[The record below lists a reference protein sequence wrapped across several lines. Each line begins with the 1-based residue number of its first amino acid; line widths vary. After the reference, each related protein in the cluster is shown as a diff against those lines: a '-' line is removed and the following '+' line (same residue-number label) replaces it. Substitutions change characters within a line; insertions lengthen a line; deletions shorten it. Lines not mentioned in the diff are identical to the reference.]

1 MNRRWVPRAVGLPLL
16 VFTAVAYLQARPEQT
31 SAPAVQSNQTAEQQ
45 ALLNRYCGS
54 CHSERVKQGNFVIST
69 LDIAS
74 VGADAE
80 RWELVVRKLRARAM
94 PPAGRPRPT
103 ETAYDGLISHLETSL
118 DRVAAANPDPGR
130 TDTFRRL
137 NRTEYQ
143 NAIRD
148 LLDLEIDVEA
158 MLPGDDSSHGFDNIS
173 VGGLSPTLLE
183 RYLSAAQKISRLAVG
198 TPVKAAG
205 AETIVLP
212 PDLTQEYHFDGQP
225 FGTRAGT
232 SVHYT
237 FPADG
242 EYQFELRLTRDRNE
256 LIEGLTEPHQVEVS
270 LDGVRQ
276 QLFTL
281 TPAARTGPVDPV
293 APQYAPEQAADAHL
307 NFRTSVTGG
316 PHEVQVAF
324 IKRPSA
330 LIETERQPYLASYN
344 SDRTPRTQP
353 ALYSVSI
360 AGPFNPTGIGETP
373 SRKRIFTCRPAS
385 ATLRRGSPEP
395 EGQRRP
401 AKASEEQSC
410 ARNILSALARRAY
423 RRPATNAEV
432 ETLLDFY
439 KQGRADGSFEHG
451 VEMALRAML
460 TSPAFLF
467 RIEQEPATNAGSI
480 EQDPAS
486 VPHPNA
492 GAALG
497 GPRRAGPALRTRQS
511 ASAPVVSGSSRTN
524 AYRINDLEL
533 ASRLSFFLWSSIP
546 DDQLLD
552 AAVSGRLKDAAV
564 LEQQVRRML
573 ADPRADALVN
583 NFAAQWLYLRNLDE
597 HKPDNRLFPDFDDN
611 LRQAFRRE
619 TELLFESVMTE
630 DRNVLDLLR
639 ADYTFVNQR
648 LAKHYGIPNVYGSHF
663 RRVELGK
670 NHVRGGLL
678 GQGSIMTVT
687 SYANRTSPVRRGQ
700 WILENLLGT
709 PVPAPPVNVPP
720 LPENAPGAKIL
731 TVRERMVQHR
741 ANPVCSSCH
750 QLMDPVG
757 LATENF
763 DAIGRFRTQSE
774 AGGPIDAS
782 GGLPDGSTFDGAIGL
797 RKAVLNRPELFVST
811 LTEKLMTYALGRGL
825 EYYDAPAVRDIT
837 RRARTEDYRFSSI
850 VLGIVNSTP
859 FQMRRAGS

>member
-16 VFTAVAYLQARPEQT
+16 VFTAVAYLQARPEQVSVAT
-31 SAPAVQSNQTAEQQ
+31 GRSAEAAEQQ
-45 ALLNRYCGS
+45 ALLNRYCAG
-54 CHSERVKQGNFVIST
+54 CHSEKTKQGNFVLTT
-69 LDIAS
+69 LD
-74 VGADAE
+74 VGNVGSDAE
-80 RWELVVRKLRARAM
+80 RWELVVRKLRARSM
-94 PPAGRPRPT
+94 PPAGRLRPT
-103 ETAYDGLISHLETSL
+103 EAAYDGLVAHLETSL
-118 DRVAAANPDPGR
+118 DRVGAANPDPGR

-148 LLDLEIDVEA
+148 LLDVEIDVET
-158 MLPGDDSSHGFDNIS
+158 MLPSDDSSHGFDNIS
-173 VGGLSPTLLE
+173 VGGLSPMLLE

-198 TPVKAAG
+198 TPVRSAG

-212 PDLTQEYHFDGQP
+212 PDLTQEDHFDGQP

-232 SVHYT
+232 SVRYT

-270 LDGVRQ
+270 VDGVRQ
-276 QLFTL
+276 QIFTL
-281 TPAARTGPVDPV
+281 KPAPRTGPVDPV

-316 PHEVQVAF
+316 PHVVQVAF

-360 AGPFNPTGIGETP
+360 AGPFNPSGIGETP
-373 SRKRIFTCRPAS
+373 SRKRIFTCRPAGRN
-385 ATLRRGSPEP
+385 AG
-395 EGQRRP
+395 GQGP
-401 AKASEEQSC
+401 PDQTKAEASC
-410 ARNILSALARRAY
+410 AKTILSTLARRAY

-432 ETLLDFY
+432 QTLLDFY

-467 RIEQEPATNAGSI
+467 RIEQEPGTVRLKADTT
-480 EQDPAS
+480 EVL
-486 VPHPNA
+486 VP
-492 GAALG
+492 
-497 GPRRAGPALRTRQS
+497 T
-511 ASAPVVSGSSRTN
+511 PVVSGFSRTSSRTN
-524 AYRINDLEL
+524 AYRITDLEL

-564 LEQQVRRML
+564 VERQVRRML
-573 ADPRADALVN
+573 ADPRAEALVN

-597 HKPDNRLFPDFDDN
+597 HKPDSRLFPDFDDN

-619 TELLFESVMTE
+619 TELLFESVMKE

-670 NHVRGGLL
+670 DHVRGGLL

-720 LPENAPGAKIL
+720 LPENEPGAKIL

-741 ANPVCSSCH
+741 ANAVCASCH

-782 GGLPDGSTFDGAIGL
+782 GGLPDGSTFDGATGL
-797 RKAVLNRPELFVST
+797 RKAVLNRPELFVTT

-825 EYYDAPAVRDIT
+825 EYYDAPAVREIAK
-837 RRARTEDYRFSSI
+837 RARTEDYRFSSV

-859 FQMRRAGS
+859 FKMRRSGS

>member
-16 VFTAVAYLQARPEQT
+16 LLIGVAYPEAQPEQ
-31 SAPAVQSNQTAEQQ
+31 AAETIQ
-45 ALLNRYCGS
+45 ALPRRSGDAAQAGQSAERALLTRYCAG
-54 CHSERVKQGNFVIST
+54 CHNEKSKQGDFVVST
-69 LDIAS
+69 LDPAS
-74 VGADAE
+74 VAPDAA
-80 RWELVVRKLRARAM
+80 RWELVVRKLRARSM
-94 PPAGRPRPT
+94 PPAGRPRPS
-103 ETAYDGLISHLETSL
+103 EAAYDELVAHLETSL
-118 DRVAAANPDPGR
+118 DRVAATHPDPGR

-137 NRTEYQ
+137 NRTEYR
-143 NAIRD
+143 NVIRD
-148 LLDLEIDVEA
+148 LLDVEIDVETL
-158 MLPGDDSSHGFDNIS
+158 LPSDDSSHGFDNIS
-173 VGGLSPTLLE
+173 VGGLSPMLLE

-198 TPVKAAG
+198 TPVRSAG
-205 AETIVLP
+205 QETIVLP
-212 PDLTQEYHFDGQP
+212 PDLTQEGHFDGQP
-225 FGTRAGT
+225 FGTRAGAT
-232 SVHYT
+232 VRYT

-270 LDGVRQ
+270 IDGVRQ
-276 QLFTL
+276 QVFTL
-281 TPAARTGPVDPV
+281 KPAPRAVEQDPV

-307 NFRTSVTGG
+307 NLRTKVAAG
-316 PHEVQVAF
+316 PHAVQVAF

-360 AGPFNPTGIGETP
+360 AGPFNPSGIGDTP
-373 SRKRIFTCRPAS
+373 SRKRIFSCHPA
-385 ATLRRGSPEP
+385 RRVSGGQGPP
-395 EGQRRP
+395 DQMKDEG
-401 AKASEEQSC
+401 AC
-410 ARNILSALARRAY
+410 ARTILSTMARRAY
-423 RRPATNAEV
+423 RRPATAAEV
-432 ETLLDFY
+432 QTLLDFY

-467 RIEQEPATNAGSI
+467 RIEREPGTAQI
-480 EQDPAS
+480 
-486 VPHPNA
+486 
-492 GAALG
+492 
-497 GPRRAGPALRTRQS
+497 
-511 ASAPVVSGSSRTN
+511 
-524 AYRINDLEL
+524 YRIDDLEL

-546 DDQLLD
+546 DDPLLD
-552 AAVSGRLKDAAV
+552 VAVKGRLKDSAV

-573 ADPRADALVN
+573 ADQRADALVS

-597 HKPDNRLFPDFDDN
+597 HKPDSRLFPDFDDN

-619 TELLFESVMTE
+619 TEMLFQSVLKE
-630 DRNVLDLLR
+630 DRSVLDLLR
-639 ADYTFVNQR
+639 AEYTFVNER
-648 LAKHYGIPNVYGSHF
+648 LAKHYDIPNVYGSHF

-709 PVPAPPVNVPP
+709 PVPPPPVNVPP
-720 LPENAPGAKIL
+720 LPDNEPGAKIL

-741 ANPVCSSCH
+741 ANAVCASCH
-750 QLMDPVG
+750 ALMDPVG

-763 DAIGRFRTQSE
+763 DAIGRWRTQNE
-774 AGGPIDAS
+774 AGRPVDAS
-782 GGLPDGSTFDGAIGL
+782 GGLPDGSTFDGAAGL
-797 RKAVLNRPELFVST
+797 RKSVLNRPELFVTT

-825 EYYDAPAVRDIT
+825 EHYDAPAVRAIT
-837 RRARTEDYRFSSI
+837 RFAKTSDYRFSSV

-859 FQMRRAGS
+859 FRMRRAAARGEGAPQAARRMKSGDGVPANTR

>member
-1 MNRRWVPRAVGLPLL
+1 MSRRWVFRAIGLPSLL
-16 VFTAVAYLQARPEQT
+16 LIGVAYPQARPEQVA
-31 SAPAVQSNQTAEQQ
+31 APATQTDQSAEH
-45 ALLNRYCGS
+45 ALLNRYCAG
-54 CHSERVKQGNFVIST
+54 CHNEKSKQGNFVLST
-69 LDIAS
+69 LDVDN
-74 VGADAE
+74 VGSAAE
-80 RWELVVRKLRARAM
+80 RWELVVRKLRARSM

-103 ETAYDGLISHLETSL
+103 EAAYDGLIAHLETSL
-118 DRVAAANPDPGR
+118 DRVAAASPDPGR

-148 LLDLEIDVEA
+148 LLDVEIDAEA
-158 MLPGDDSSHGFDNIS
+158 MLPSDDSSHGFDNIS
-173 VGGLSPTLLE
+173 VGGLSPMLLE

-198 TPVKAAG
+198 TPVRSAG

-212 PDLTQEYHFDGQP
+212 PDLTQEDHFDGQP

-232 SVHYT
+232 SVRYT

-256 LIEGLTEPHQVEVS
+256 LIEGLTEPHRVELSV
-270 LDGVRQ
+270 DGV
-276 QLFTL
+276 QLQVFDL
-281 TPAARTGPVDPV
+281 KPAPRSAANDPV

-307 NFRTSVTGG
+307 NMRAQVTGG
-316 PHEVQVAF
+316 PHVVQVGF

-360 AGPFNPTGIGETP
+360 AGPFNPHGIGETP
-373 SRKRIFTCRPAS
+373 SRKRIFTCRPA
-385 ATLRRGSPEP
+385 
-395 EGQRRP
+395 
-401 AKASEEQSC
+401 KAADEQSC
-410 ARNILSALARRAY
+410 ARTILSTMARRAY
-423 RRPATNAEV
+423 RRPAAAAEV
-432 ETLLDFY
+432 QMLLDFY
-439 KQGRADGSFEHG
+439 KQGRVDGSFEQG
-451 VEMALRAML
+451 IEMALRAML

-467 RIEQEPATNAGSI
+467 RIEQEPETVRLKADTTEVGASTVAS
-480 EQDPAS
+480 PA
-486 VPHPNA
+486 V
-492 GAALG
+492 
-497 GPRRAGPALRTRQS
+497 
-511 ASAPVVSGSSRTN
+511 ASPVVSGSSRTSN
-524 AYRINDLEL
+524 RTGTYRISDVEL

-552 AAVSGRLKDAAV
+552 AAVKGRLKDPAV

-573 ADPRADALVN
+573 ADARADALVN

-597 HKPDNRLFPDFDDN
+597 HKPDSRLFPDFDDN

-619 TELLFESVMTE
+619 TELLFQSVLKE
-630 DRNVLDLLR
+630 DRSGLDLLR
-639 ADYTFVNQR
+639 ADYTFVNER
-648 LAKHYGIPNVYGSHF
+648 LAKHYDIPNVYGSHF

-670 NHVRGGLL
+670 DSVRGGLL

-687 SYANRTSPVRRGQ
+687 SYANRTSPVRRGK

-720 LPENAPGAKIL
+720 LPENSPGAKIL
-731 TVRERMVQHR
+731 TMRERMVQHR
-741 ANPVCSSCH
+741 ANPVCASCH

-757 LATENF
+757 LSTENF
-763 DAIGRFRTQSE
+763 DAIGRWRTHSE

-782 GGLPDGSTFDGAIGL
+782 GGLPDGSSFDGANGL
-797 RKAVLNRPELFVST
+797 RKAVLNRPELFVTT
-811 LTEKLMTYALGRGL
+811 LTEKLMTYAVGRGL

-837 RRARTEDYRFSSI
+837 RRARTDDYRFSSV

-859 FQMRRAGS
+859 FRMRRSRS

>member
-1 MNRRWVPRAVGLPLL
+1 MNRRWVPG
-16 VFTAVAYLQARPEQT
+16 AVALPVLLLIGVAFPHAQPEPAA
-31 SAPAVQSNQTAEQQ
+31 APE
-45 ALLNRYCGS
+45 LLNRYCAG
-54 CHSERVKQGNFVIST
+54 CHNEKTKQGDFVLST
-69 LDIAS
+69 LNAAN
-74 VGADAE
+74 VGPDAA
-80 RWELVVRKLRARAM
+80 RWELVVRKLRARSM
-94 PPAGRPRPT
+94 PPAGRPRPS
-103 ETAYDGLISHLETSL
+103 EAAYDSLITHLETSL

-148 LLDLEIDVEA
+148 LLDVEIDVDA
-158 MLPGDDSSHGFDNIS
+158 MLPSDDSSHGFDNIS
-173 VGGLSPTLLE
+173 VGGLSPMLLE

-198 TPVKAAG
+198 TPVRSAG
-205 AETIVLP
+205 QETIILP
-212 PDLTQEYHFDGQP
+212 PDLTQEDHFDGQP

-232 SVHYT
+232 SVRYT

-270 LDGVRQ
+270 VDGVRQ
-276 QLFTL
+276 QVFTL
-281 TPAARTGPVDPV
+281 KPAPRTVQQDAV
-293 APQYAPEQAADAHL
+293 APQYAPEQALDAHL
-307 NFRTSVTGG
+307 NLRTRVTAG
-316 PHEVQVAF
+316 PHVVQVAF

-330 LIETERQPYLASYN
+330 LIETERQPYVASYN

-360 AGPFNPTGIGETP
+360 AGPFNPAGVGETP
-373 SRKRIFTCRPAS
+373 SRKRIFSCRPV
-385 ATLRRGSPEP
+385 
-395 EGQRRP
+395 
-401 AKASEEQSC
+401 KASEEASC
-410 ARNILSALARRAY
+410 ARTILSTLARRAY
-423 RRPATNAEV
+423 RRPATTAEV
-432 ETLLDFY
+432 DTLLDFY
-439 KQGRADGSFEHG
+439 KQGRVDGSFEHG

-467 RIEQEPATNAGSI
+467 RIERAP
-480 EQDPAS
+480 EQ
-486 VPHPNA
+486 
-492 GAALG
+492 G
-497 GPRRAGPALRTRQS
+497 T
-511 ASAPVVSGSSRTN
+511 
-524 AYRINDLEL
+524 AYRIPDLEL

-564 LEQQVRRML
+564 LEKQVRRML
-573 ADPRADALVN
+573 ADTRADALVN

-597 HKPDNRLFPDFDDN
+597 HRPDNRLFPDFDDN

-619 TELLFESVMTE
+619 TELLFESVLKE
-630 DRNVLDLLR
+630 DRSVLDLLR

-648 LAKHYGIPNVYGSHF
+648 LAKHYNIPNVYGSHF

-670 NHVRGGLL
+670 DHVRGGLL

-709 PVPAPPVNVPP
+709 PVPPPPVNVPP
-720 LPENAPGAKIL
+720 LPENEPGAKIL
-731 TVRERMVQHR
+731 TMRERMVQHR
-741 ANPVCSSCH
+741 ANPVCASCH

-763 DAIGRFRTQSE
+763 DAIGRWRNQSE
-774 AGGPIDAS
+774 AGGPLDAS
-782 GGLPDGSTFDGAIGL
+782 GSLPDGSTFDGAIGL
-797 RKAVLNRPELFVST
+797 RKAVLNRPELFVTT

-825 EYYDAPAVRDIT
+825 EHYDAPAVRAIT
-837 RRARTEDYRFSSI
+837 RQARTDDYRFSSV
-850 VLGIVNSTP
+850 VLGIVHSTP
-859 FQMRRAGS
+859 FRMRRSGS

>member
-1 MNRRWVPRAVGLPLL
+1 MNRRWLPRAIALPSLL
-16 VFTAVAYLQARPEQT
+16 LLGVAYPQARPEQVAVS
-31 SAPAVQSNQTAEQQ
+31 SATPVSAEQQ
-45 ALLNRYCGS
+45 ALMNKYCAG
-54 CHSERVKQGNFVIST
+54 CHSEKSKQGNFVLST
-69 LDIAS
+69 LDIAN

-80 RWELVVRKLRARAM
+80 RWELVVRKLRARSM

-103 ETAYDGLISHLETSL
+103 EAAYDGLVAHLETSL
-118 DRVAAANPDPGR
+118 DRVAATNPDPGR

-137 NRTEYQ
+137 NRTEYR

-148 LLDLEIDVEA
+148 LLSVDVDVET
-158 MLPGDDSSHGFDNIS
+158 MLPSDDSSHGFDNIS

-183 RYLSAAQKISRLAVG
+183 RYLSSAQKISRLAVG
-198 TPVKAAG
+198 TPVRSAG
-205 AETIVLP
+205 AESIVLP
-212 PDLTQEYHFDGQP
+212 PDLTQEDHFDGQP
-225 FGTRAGT
+225 FGTRAGA
-232 SVHYT
+232 SVPYT

-242 EYQFELRLTRDRNE
+242 EYQIELRLTRDRNE

-270 LDGVRQ
+270 IDGVRQ
-276 QLFTL
+276 QMFTL
-281 TPAARTGPVDPV
+281 TPAPRAALNDPV

-307 NFRTSVTGG
+307 NFKTKVTGG
-316 PHEVQVAF
+316 PHVVQVGF

-330 LIETERQPYLASYN
+330 LVETERQPYLASYN

-373 SRKRIFTCRPAS
+373 SRKRIFTCRPS
-385 ATLRRGSPEP
+385 
-395 EGQRRP
+395 
-401 AKASEEQSC
+401 KASEEQAC
-410 ARNILSALARRAY
+410 ARTIVTTLARRAY
-423 RRPATNAEV
+423 RRPATSDEV
-432 ETLLDFY
+432 TTLLGFY

-451 VEMALRAML
+451 IEMALRAML

-467 RIEQEPATNAGSI
+467 RIEREPDQAK
-480 EQDPAS
+480 
-486 VPHPNA
+486 
-492 GAALG
+492 
-497 GPRRAGPALRTRQS
+497 
-511 ASAPVVSGSSRTN
+511 
-524 AYRINDLEL
+524 AYRIDDLDL

-552 AAVSGRLKDAAV
+552 AAVSGKLKDAAV

-573 ADPRADALVN
+573 ADSRAEALVN
-583 NFAAQWLYLRNLDE
+583 NFASQWLYLRNLDST
-597 HKPDNRLFPDFDDN
+597 HPDSRLFPDFDDN

-619 TELLFESVMTE
+619 TEMLFESIIKD

-639 ADYTFVNQR
+639 ADYTFLNER
-648 LAKHYGIPNVYGSHF
+648 LAKHYGVPNVYGSHF
-663 RRVELGK
+663 RKVELGP

-687 SYANRTSPVRRGQ
+687 SYANRTSPVRRGK

-709 PVPAPPVNVPP
+709 PVPDPPLNVPP
-720 LPENAPGAKIL
+720 LPENSPGAKVL
-731 TVRERMVQHR
+731 TVRERMVEHR
-741 ANPVCSSCH
+741 ANAVCASCH

-757 LATENF
+757 LSTENF
-763 DAIGRFRTQSE
+763 DAIGRWRTQSE
-774 AGGPIDAS
+774 AGGSIDAS
-782 GGLPDGSTFDGAIGL
+782 GGLPDGSSFDGAIGL
-797 RKAVLNRPELFVST
+797 RKAVLNRPELFVTT

-837 RRARTEDYRFSSI
+837 RRARTQDYHFSSV

-859 FQMRRAGS
+859 FRMRRSRS

>member
-1 MNRRWVPRAVGLPLL
+1 MNRRWVPRAAGLLL
-16 VFTAVAYLQARPEQT
+16 LLLIGVAYPQAQPEQAA
-31 SAPAVQSNQTAEQQ
+31 APD
-45 ALLNRYCGS
+45 LLNKYCAG
-54 CHSERVKQGNFVIST
+54 CHNEKTKQGNFVLTT
-69 LDIAS
+69 LNAAN
-74 VGADAE
+74 VGSDAE

-94 PPAGRPRPT
+94 PPAGRPRPS
-103 ETAYDGLISHLETSL
+103 EAAYDGLIAHLETSL
-118 DRVAAANPDPGR
+118 DRVAAARPDPGR

-148 LLDLEIDVEA
+148 LLDVEIDVDA
-158 MLPGDDSSHGFDNIS
+158 MLPSDDSSHGFDNIS
-173 VGGLSPTLLE
+173 VGGLSPMLLE

-198 TPVKAAG
+198 TPVRSAG
-205 AETIVLP
+205 QETVVLP
-212 PDLTQEYHFDGQP
+212 PDLTQEDHFDGQP

-232 SVHYT
+232 SVRHT

-256 LIEGLTEPHQVEVS
+256 LIEGLSEPHQVEVS
-270 LDGVRQ
+270 VDGVRQ
-276 QLFTL
+276 QVFTL
-281 TPAARTGPVDPV
+281 QPAPRTVPQDAV

-307 NFRTSVTGG
+307 NLRTRVTAG
-316 PHEVQVAF
+316 PHVVQVAF

-360 AGPFNPTGIGETP
+360 AGPFNPDGVGETP
-373 SRKRIFTCRPAS
+373 SRKRIFSCRPAGRN
-385 ATLRRGSPEP
+385 AG
-395 EGQRRP
+395 GQGP
-401 AKASEEQSC
+401 PDQVKAEVSC
-410 ARNILSALARRAY
+410 ARTILSTMARRAY
-423 RRPATNAEV
+423 RRPATSDEV
-432 ETLLDFY
+432 LTLLDFY

-451 VEMALRAML
+451 IEMALRAML

-467 RIEQEPATNAGSI
+467 RIER
-480 EQDPAS
+480 DPSSAKAS
-486 VPHPNA
+486 EGKP
-492 GAALG
+492 G
-497 GPRRAGPALRTRQS
+497 
-511 ASAPVVSGSSRTN
+511 
-524 AYRINDLEL
+524 AYRIDDLEL

-546 DDQLLD
+546 DDELLD
-552 AAVSGRLKDAAV
+552 AAVGGRLKDSAV
-564 LEQQVRRML
+564 LEKQVRRML
-573 ADPRADALVN
+573 ADTRADALVN

-597 HKPDNRLFPDFDDN
+597 HRPDNRLFPDFDDN

-619 TELLFESVMTE
+619 TEMLFQSVLKE
-630 DRNVLDLLR
+630 DRSVLDLLR

-709 PVPAPPVNVPP
+709 PVPPPPVNVPP
-720 LPENAPGAKIL
+720 LPENEPGAKIL

-763 DAIGRFRTQSE
+763 DAIGRWRTQNE
-774 AGGPIDAS
+774 AGGPVDAS

-797 RKAVLNRPELFVST
+797 RKAVLNRPELFVTT

-825 EYYDAPAVRDIT
+825 EHYDAPAVRAIT
-837 RRARTEDYRFSSI
+837 RQARTDDYRFSSV

-859 FQMRRAGS
+859 FRMRRSGS

>member
-1 MNRRWVPRAVGLPLL
+1 MSRRWVPRAIGLPLL
-16 VFTAVAYLQARPEQT
+16 LLIGVAYPQAQREQVA
-31 SAPAVQSNQTAEQQ
+31 APAAKSAQSAER
-45 ALLNRYCGS
+45 AVLNRYCVS
-54 CHSERVKQGNFVIST
+54 CHNEKTKQGNLVLST
-69 LDIAS
+69 LNVEN
-74 VGADAE
+74 VGLDAE
-80 RWELVVRKLRARAM
+80 RWELVVRKLRARSM
-94 PPAGRPRPT
+94 PPAGRPRPD
-103 ETAYDGLISHLETSL
+103 EAAYEGLIAHLETSL

-148 LLDLEIDVEA
+148 LVNLEVDVDTL
-158 MLPGDDSSHGFDNIS
+158 LPSDDSSHGFDNIS

-198 TPVKAAG
+198 TPVRSAG

-212 PDLTQEYHFDGQP
+212 PDLTQEDHFDGQP

-232 SVHYT
+232 SMRYT

-270 LDGVRQ
+270 VDGVQ
-276 QLFTL
+276 QQVFTL
-281 TPAARTGPVDPV
+281 KPAPRTGPVDPV

-307 NFRTSVTGG
+307 NFRTRVTGG
-316 PHEVQVAF
+316 PHVVSAAF

-360 AGPFNPTGIGETP
+360 AGPFDPSGIGETP
-373 SRKRIFTCRPAS
+373 SRKRIFTCH
-385 ATLRRGSPEP
+385 
-395 EGQRRP
+395 P
-401 AKASEEQSC
+401 AKTSEEAGC
-410 ARNILSALARRAY
+410 ARTIVSTLARRAY
-423 RRPATNAEV
+423 RRPATNPEV
-432 ETLLDFY
+432 ETLLGFY

-451 VEMALRAML
+451 IEMALRAML

-467 RIEQEPATNAGSI
+467 RIEREEAASIARPA
-480 EQDPAS
+480 AS
-486 VPHPNA
+486 
-492 GAALG
+492 GL
-497 GPRRAGPALRTRQS
+497 
-511 ASAPVVSGSSRTN
+511 SRT
-524 AYRINDLEL
+524 ATYRISDLDL

-552 AAVSGRLKDAAV
+552 AAVKGRLKDSAV

-573 ADPRADALVN
+573 ADQRANALVN
-583 NFAAQWLYLRNLDE
+583 NFAAQWLYLRNLDSS
-597 HKPDNRLFPDFDDN
+597 KPDSRLFPDFDDN

-619 TELLFESVMTE
+619 TELLFESVLKE

-639 ADYTFVNQR
+639 ADYTFVNER
-648 LAKHYGIPNVYGSHF
+648 LAKHYDIPNVYGSHF
-663 RRVELGK
+663 RRVELGP

-687 SYANRTSPVRRGQ
+687 SYANRTSPVKRGK

-709 PVPAPPVNVPP
+709 PVPSPPLNVPP
-720 LPENAPGAKIL
+720 LPENNPGAKIL

-741 ANPVCSSCH
+741 ANAVCASCH

-757 LATENF
+757 LSTENF

-782 GGLPDGSTFDGAIGL
+782 GGLPDGSSFDGVSGL
-797 RKAVLNRPELFVST
+797 RKAVLNRPDLFVTT

-825 EYYDAPAVRDIT
+825 NYYDAPAIRTIT
-837 RRARTEDYRFSSI
+837 HRARTDDYRFSSV

-859 FQMRRAGS
+859 FRMRRSGS

>member
-1 MNRRWVPRAVGLPLL
+1 V
-16 VFTAVAYLQARPEQT
+16 
-31 SAPAVQSNQTAEQQ
+31 SAEQ
-45 ALLNRYCGS
+45 ATLNRYCAG
-54 CHSERVKQGNFVIST
+54 CHNEKAKQGNFVLST
-69 LDIAS
+69 LDLDN
-74 VGADAE
+74 VGPSAE
-80 RWELVVRKLRARAM
+80 RWELVVRKLRARSM

-103 ETAYDGLISHLETSL
+103 EAAYDSLVGHLETSL
-118 DRVAAANPDPGR
+118 DRVAAGNPDPGR

-148 LLDLEIDVEA
+148 LLALEVDVETL
-158 MLPGDDSSHGFDNIS
+158 LPSDDSSHGFDNIS
-173 VGGLSPTLLE
+173 VGGLSPMLLE

-198 TPVKAAG
+198 TPVRSAG

-212 PDLTQEYHFDGQP
+212 PDLTQEDHFDGQS

-232 SVHYT
+232 HVRYT

-256 LIEGLTEPHQVEVS
+256 LIEGLTEQHQMEVS
-270 LDGVRQ
+270 VDGT
-276 QLFTL
+276 QLQVFTL
-281 TPAARTGPVDPV
+281 TPAPRGGQNDNV
-293 APQYAPEQAADAHL
+293 APQYVPEQAADAHL
-307 NFRTSVTGG
+307 NFRTRVTGG
-316 PHEVQVAF
+316 PHVVQVAF

-330 LIETERQPYLASYN
+330 LVETERQPYLASYN

-360 AGPFNPTGIGETP
+360 AGPFNPSGIGDTP
-373 SRKRIFTCRPAS
+373 SRTRIFACRPS
-385 ATLRRGSPEP
+385 
-395 EGQRRP
+395 
-401 AKASEEQSC
+401 KASDETGC
-410 ARNILSALARRAY
+410 ARTILSTLARRAY
-423 RRPATNAEV
+423 RRPATNTEV
-432 ETLLDFY
+432 DTLLGFY
-439 KQGRADGSFEHG
+439 KQGRVDGSFEHG

-460 TSPAFLF
+460 TSPEFLF
-467 RIEQEPATNAGSI
+467 RIEREPSSAKATEGKT
-480 EQDPAS
+480 
-486 VPHPNA
+486 
-492 GAALG
+492 G
-497 GPRRAGPALRTRQS
+497 
-511 ASAPVVSGSSRTN
+511 
-524 AYRINDLEL
+524 AYRIDDLEL
-533 ASRLSFFLWSSIP
+533 ASRLSFFIWSSIP

-552 AAVSGRLKDAAV
+552 AAVKGRLKDAAV

-573 ADPRADALVN
+573 ADDRAEALVN
-583 NFAAQWLYLRNLDE
+583 NFAAQWLYLRNLNSTQ
-597 HKPDNRLFPDFDDN
+597 PDSRLFPDFDDN

-619 TELLFESVMTE
+619 TEMLFESVMKE
-630 DRNVLDLLR
+630 NRSVLDLLR
-639 ADYTFVNQR
+639 ADYTFLNER

-663 RRVELGK
+663 RRVELGPD
-670 NHVRGGLL
+670 HVRGGLL

-687 SYANRTSPVRRGQ
+687 SYANRTSPVRRGK

-709 PVPAPPVNVPP
+709 PVPPPPLNVPP
-720 LPENAPGAKIL
+720 LPENNPGAKVL
-731 TVRERMVQHR
+731 TMRERMVQHR
-741 ANPVCSSCH
+741 ANAVCASCH

-763 DAIGRFRTQSE
+763 DAIGRYRTQSE

-797 RKAVLNRPELFVST
+797 RKAVMNRPELFVNT

-837 RRARTEDYRFSSI
+837 RHARADDYRFSSV

-859 FQMRRAGS
+859 FKMRRSVS

>member
-1 MNRRWVPRAVGLPLL
+1 MNRRWVPRAIGLPMLL
-16 VFTAVAYLQARPEQT
+16 LAAAAYLQARPEQGAET
-31 SAPAVQSNQTAEQQ
+31 TPAAPRRSGEAAQAGQSPEH
-45 ALLNRYCGS
+45 ALLNRYCVG
-54 CHSERVKQGNFVIST
+54 CHNEKSKQGNFVLST
-69 LDIAS
+69 LDPAD
-74 VGADAE
+74 VGPDAE
-80 RWELVVRKLRARAM
+80 RWELVVRKLRARSM
-94 PPAGRPRPT
+94 PPAGRPRPN
-103 ETAYDGLISHLETSL
+103 EVVYDGLIAHLETSL

-148 LLDLEIDVEA
+148 LLAVEIDVETL
-158 MLPGDDSSHGFDNIS
+158 LPSDDSSHGFDNIS
-173 VGGLSPTLLE
+173 VGGLSPMLLE

-198 TPVKAAG
+198 TPVRSAG
-205 AETIVLP
+205 AETIILP
-212 PDLTQEYHFDGQP
+212 ADLTQEDHFDGQS

-232 SVHYT
+232 SMRYT

-270 LDGVRQ
+270 VDGVRQ
-276 QLFTL
+276 QVFTL
-281 TPAARTGPVDPV
+281 KPAPRTALNDNV
-293 APQYAPEQAADAHL
+293 APQYVPEQAADAHL
-307 NFRTSVTGG
+307 NFRTRVTGG
-316 PHEVQVAF
+316 PRIVQVAF

-360 AGPFNPTGIGETP
+360 AGPFNPSGIGETP
-373 SRKRIFTCRPAS
+373 SRKRIFSCRP
-385 ATLRRGSPEP
+385 
-395 EGQRRP
+395 EGRN
-401 AKASEEQSC
+401 AGEASC
-410 ARNILSALARRAY
+410 ARTILSTLARRAY
-423 RRPATNAEV
+423 RRPTTNAEV
-432 ETLLDFY
+432 ETLLGFY
-439 KQGRADGSFEHG
+439 KQGRVDGSFEHG
-451 VEMALRAML
+451 IEMALRAML

-467 RIEQEPATNAGSI
+467 RIEREPDQA
-480 EQDPAS
+480 
-486 VPHPNA
+486 
-492 GAALG
+492 
-497 GPRRAGPALRTRQS
+497 RT
-511 ASAPVVSGSSRTN
+511 
-524 AYRINDLEL
+524 YRIDDLDL

-552 AAVSGRLKDAAV
+552 AATKGRLKDSAV

-573 ADPRADALVN
+573 ADERADALVN
-583 NFAAQWLYLRNLDE
+583 NFAAQWLYLRNLDSA
-597 HKPDNRLFPDFDDN
+597 KPDSRLFPDFDDN

-619 TELLFESVMTE
+619 TELLFESVMK
-630 DRNVLDLLR
+630 DNRSVLDLLR
-639 ADYTFVNQR
+639 ADYTFVNER

-663 RRVELGK
+663 RRVELGP

-709 PVPAPPVNVPP
+709 PVPPPPVNVPP
-720 LPENAPGAKIL
+720 LPENEPGAKIL
-731 TVRERMVQHR
+731 TMRERMVQHR
-741 ANPVCSSCH
+741 ANAVCASCH

-763 DAIGRFRTQSE
+763 DAIGRYRTQSE
-774 AGGPIDAS
+774 AGGPVDAS

-811 LTEKLMTYALGRGL
+811 LTEKLMTYALGRGI

-837 RRARTEDYRFSSI
+837 RRARTDDYRFSSV

-859 FQMRRAGS
+859 FRMRRSGS

>member
-1 MNRRWVPRAVGLPLL
+1 MLL
-16 VFTAVAYLQARPEQT
+16 LAAAAYLQARQDQT
-31 SAPAVQSNQTAEQQ
+31 VTPARPSGQSAEH
-45 ALLNRYCGS
+45 ALLSRYCVN
-54 CHSERVKQGNFVIST
+54 CHTEKLKAGNFVLST
-69 LDIAS
+69 LD
-74 VGADAE
+74 VGNVGRDAE
-80 RWELVVRKLRARAM
+80 RWELVVRKLRARSM
-94 PPAGRPRPT
+94 PPAGRPRPS
-103 ETAYDGLISHLETSL
+103 EAAYDGLVTHLETSL

-137 NRTEYQ
+137 NRTEYR

-148 LLDLEIDVEA
+148 LLDLEIDVDTL
-158 MLPGDDSSHGFDNIS
+158 LPSDDSSHGFDNIS

-198 TPVKAAG
+198 TPVRSAG
-205 AETIVLP
+205 AETVVLP
-212 PDLTQEYHFDGQP
+212 PDLTQEDHFDGQP
-225 FGTRAGT
+225 FGTRAGA
-232 SVHYT
+232 SVRHT

-242 EYQFELRLTRDRNE
+242 DYHFELRLTRDRNE
-256 LIEGLTEPHQVEVS
+256 LIEGLNEPHQVEVS
-270 LDGVRQ
+270 VDGVRQ
-276 QLFTL
+276 QVFTL
-281 TPAARTGPVDPV
+281 KPAQRGPGPVDPV
-293 APQYAPEQAADAHL
+293 APQYAPEQAADSHL
-307 NFRTSVTGG
+307 NFRTRVTGG
-316 PHEVQVAF
+316 PHVVQVAF

-373 SRKRIFTCRPAS
+373 SRKRIFSC
-385 ATLRRGSPEP
+385 
-395 EGQRRP
+395 RP
-401 AKASEEQSC
+401 AKAADEVSC
-410 ARNILSALARRAY
+410 ARTILSTLARRAY
-423 RRPATNAEV
+423 RRPATSEEV
-432 ETLLDFY
+432 QVLVDFY
-439 KQGRADGSFEHG
+439 KQGRNDGSFEHG
-451 VEMALRAML
+451 VEMAIRAML

-467 RIEQEPATNAGSI
+467 RIEQVPGTVRLKA
-480 EQDPAS
+480 DPTDA
-486 VPHPNA
+486 
-492 GAALG
+492 
-497 GPRRAGPALRTRQS
+497 S
-511 ASAPVVSGSSRTN
+511 ASTAAVTAAVGSGLSRTV
-524 AYRINDLEL
+524 AYRISDLEL

-552 AAVSGRLKDAAV
+552 AAVKGQLKDPKA
-564 LEQQVRRML
+564 LERQVRRML
-573 ADPRADALVN
+573 ADARAESLVT

-597 HKPDNRLFPDFDDN
+597 HRPDNRLFPDFDDN

-619 TELLFESVMTE
+619 TELLFESVMKE

-663 RRVELGK
+663 RRVELGP

-709 PVPAPPVNVPP
+709 PVPPPPVNVPP
-720 LPENAPGAKIL
+720 LAENQPGAKIL
-731 TVRERMVQHR
+731 TVRERMVEHR
-741 ANPVCSSCH
+741 SNAVCASCH
-750 QLMDPVG
+750 ALMDPVG

-763 DAIGRFRTQSE
+763 DAIGRYRTVSE

-782 GGLPDGSTFDGAIGL
+782 GGLPDGSTFDGISGL
-797 RKAVLNRPELFVST
+797 RKGVLNRPELFVTT

-825 EYYDAPAVRDIT
+825 EYYDAPAIRDIT
-837 RRARTEDYRFSSI
+837 RRARTEDYRFSSV

-859 FQMRRAGS
+859 FKMRRSGS